1 MTFLFAHSK
10 SFVPVLLL
18 PVPRTLTH
26 LRISRPAPPRRTLT
40 PPRTQQILR
49 SIDPCRLREVLPQE
63 EVPVP
68 AG

>member
-10 SFVPVLLL
+10 SFVPVLFL
-18 PVPRTLTH
+18 PQRLRTLTH
-26 LRISRPAPPRRTLT
+26 LRISPPAPPRRTLT

-49 SIDPCRLREVLPQE
+49 FIDPCQLRVVLLREE
-63 EVPVP
+63 EVQ